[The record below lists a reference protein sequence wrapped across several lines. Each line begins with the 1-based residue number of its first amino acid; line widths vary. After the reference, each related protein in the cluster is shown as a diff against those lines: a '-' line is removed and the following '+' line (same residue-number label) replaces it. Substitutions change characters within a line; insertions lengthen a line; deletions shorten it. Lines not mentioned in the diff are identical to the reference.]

1 MVESKKNTVRDRR
14 AKAQRDA
21 REIELINGYADRLNA
36 DAEYTLDYQ
45 APWPGDEPGA
55 RSLAVKKKR
64 RR

>member
-21 REIELINGYADRLNA
+21 REIELINRYADRLNA
-36 DAEYTLDYQ
+36 DAEHTLDYQ
-45 APWPGDEPGA
+45 ALWPGHEPGA
-55 RSLAVKKKR
+55 RNLAVKKKR